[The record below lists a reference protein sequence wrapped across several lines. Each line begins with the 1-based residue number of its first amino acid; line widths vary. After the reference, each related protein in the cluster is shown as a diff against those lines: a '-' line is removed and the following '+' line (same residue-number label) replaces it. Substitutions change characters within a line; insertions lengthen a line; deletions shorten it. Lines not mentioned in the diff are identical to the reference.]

1 MKRAPSSVLR
11 SALFSAG
18 SLTALALWGTV
29 SLLLF
34 PFPYRARFAFITAWA
49 DFVVW
54 WLRITCSID
63 HRVTGLENI
72 PDESVVVF
80 AKHQSTWETLFL
92 ISLFRPQTWV
102 LKREL
107 LWLPVFG
114 WAVALL
120 RPIAI
125 DRATARM
132 ALKQVLRQGKERLR
146 EGTNVV
152 VFPEGTRIEPGRRGR
167 YGIGGALLAHAAR
180 KPLVPV
186 AHNAGRFWPKQG
198 FLKNPGTVDVV
209 IGPPID
215 PGHSS
220 VEELRQKAEAWVEDE
235 MSRLD
240 ATWTSSQTSAVLMS

>member
-152 VFPEGTRIEPGRRGR
+152 VFPEGTRMAAGETRR
-167 YGIGGALLAHAAR
+167 YGISGTLLAQATGTTIT
-180 KPLVPV
+180 PV
-186 AHNAGRFWPKQG
+186 AHNAGYFWPRRGLRK
-198 FLKNPGTVDVV
+198 KPGTIRFV

-215 PGHSS
+215 PAGRDARD
-220 VEELRQKAEAWVEDE
+220 VNKEIQTWIEAKVAEISEA
-235 MSRLD
+235 
-240 ATWTSSQTSAVLMS
+240 